1 MKYMTFR
8 ASCSY
13 AGLANLLAAHGI
25 DTDDRSIA
33 KAMHLPCLFAK
44 ENGVYL
50 AGPMLQ
56 GTAWF
61 DLYLR
66 PMGLRTEECFL
77 PKEELPAFLCGAGPC
92 MLGLSVSP
100 QDKHAVVFLRMQDDH
115 FLFLNNKWETGDE
128 PEHFALSKSDLLK
141 RTDPTVAICRILPA
155 EPEQVCFR
163 PLLLASLRTLSQLKT
178 DLTSFCSEERT
189 AKELSEK
196 LDPLFRAILLDT
208 VTMAELDGN
217 PTLAAQLTQIR
228 GRLLEAFRSGESCDL
243 TDILPLS
250 ALLLAIDAYAA
261 RIETALAQEE

>member
-1 MKYMTFR
+1 M
-8 ASCSY
+8 
-13 AGLANLLAAHGI
+13 
-25 DTDDRSIA
+25 
-33 KAMHLPCLFAK
+33 
-44 ENGVYL
+44 
-50 AGPMLQ
+50 
-56 GTAWF
+56 
-61 DLYLR
+61 
-66 PMGLRTEECFL
+66 
-77 PKEELPAFLCGAGPC
+77 
-92 MLGLSVSP
+92 
-100 QDKHAVVFLRMQDDH
+100 
-115 FLFLNNKWETGDE
+115 
-128 PEHFALSKSDLLK
+128 
-141 RTDPTVAICRILPA
+141 
-155 EPEQVCFR
+155 CFR